1 MTLRLML
8 AAFLITAG
16 VATAEPLAEHP
27 QLKAFPTAATG
38 MTRFV
43 ITLADKERG
52 EEANFKVELLAGKTL
67 MADGINK
74 LTLGSSLE
82 AQPLEGWG
90 YTYYQ
95 VSGSD
100 KVMST
105 LMAVPEGHQQ
115 VEQFVGGKPLII
127 RYNSRLPIVVY
138 APDGY
143 EIRYRI
149 WQAPATL
156 INAGPQ

>member
-1 MTLRLML
+1 MIPRLIL
-8 AAFLITAG
+8 VALVITAG
-16 VATAEPLAEHP
+16 VVIAQPQTEHP

-43 ITLADKERG
+43 IALTDKQRG
-52 EEANFKVELLAGKTL
+52 EEDNFKVELIAGKTL
-67 MADGINK
+67 MTDGINK
-74 LTLGSSLE
+74 LRLGSNLE

-100 KVMST
+100 KLMST
-105 LMAVPEGHQQ
+105 MMAVPAGHQQ
-115 VEQFVGGKPLII
+115 LEQFVRGKPLLI

-138 APDGY
+138 APEGY

-149 WQAPATL
+149 WQAPTDFESAS
-156 INAGPQ
+156 QQ